1 MKSMKQNLVILV
13 AIVIGSVIGVF
24 KGHEAKQKFIFKWVS
39 NADEK
44 QHLSELKK
52 EKRAGK
58 LLLDDIEMAAFHK
71 A

>member
-1 MKSMKQNLVILV
+1 MKRIKLNMVIFL
-13 AIVIGSVIGVF
+13 AIGLGTVIGIF
-24 KGHEAKQKFIFKWVS
+24 KGQEAKQKFIFKIIS
-39 NADEK
+39 KCDEK

-71 A
+71 V